1 MQCIFTEKKR
11 IDELKV
17 SSGHSNLFHEHISAE
32 DGGPGVLCTDTKFKI
47 NTNLYLNLKYYNV
60 LNSSLVDYV
69 CYEHLPNI
77 RHMPYIQIAKEKQLY
92 RLSP

>member
-47 NTNLYLNLKYYNV
+47 ITNLYLNLRY
-60 LNSSLVDYV
+60 
-69 CYEHLPNI
+69 
-77 RHMPYIQIAKEKQLY
+77 
-92 RLSP
+92 